1 MLQRFRQLRSALAAG
16 GCEEAQQAQAAAA
29 AGGSLHYAQLKR
41 GACPLYY
48 QCWGALLR
56 QEAMLPWLRKPE
68 RMQRFGGRCRAAGSS
83 GRGLTSSM
91 ADGLARLMWPTI
103 RYAYAALQRLNS
115 PSLSVSVVLSITT
128 LHMHLADALIDQA
141 AISR

>member
-29 AGGSLHYAQLKR
+29 AGSSLHYAQLKR

-68 RMQRFGGRCRAAGSS
+68 RN
-83 GRGLTSSM
+83 
-91 ADGLARLMWPTI
+91 
-103 RYAYAALQRLNS
+103 AALWGALPGSGLQRAGLD
-115 PSLSVSVVLSITT
+115 IQ
-128 LHMHLADALIDQA
+128 HG
-141 AISR
+141 

>member
-1 MLQRFRQLRSALAAG
+1 MLQRFRQLRSALATG

-56 QEAMLPWLRKPE
+56 QEAMLPWLRKLE
-68 RMQRFGGRCRAAGSS
+68 RMQRFGGAAWQRAAAG
-83 GRGLTSSM
+83 G
-91 ADGLARLMWPTI
+91 A
-103 RYAYAALQRLNS
+103 
-115 PSLSVSVVLSITT
+115 
-128 LHMHLADALIDQA
+128 
-141 AISR
+141 